1 MKTDVPEH
9 ILAQIKPLK
18 EEGRSVAEIAF
29 MLRLDESVVQDW
41 LTTTNQSSRA
51 DKGLKRPSRSKP

>member
-18 EEGRSVAEIAF
+18 DEGRSVAEIAF
-29 MLRLDESVVQDW
+29 MLR
-41 LTTTNQSSRA
+41 TR
-51 DKGLKRPSRSKP
+51 